1 MNRTCTCGATAPA
14 DAQFCPR
21 CGRPLDGA
29 PNEPLTPEVVL
40 PVLTPDASAK
50 PPPIGFGNPQAL
62 RSALLASLV
71 AAVLSNLPLVG
82 VLCFIWYPGAGFL
95 SVYNY
100 RRRTGLTPTTS
111 GGAKLGWI
119 TGVFTFVISLAM
131 LAVVFLVPQKDGSV
145 IEIIRRQIGDYP
157 AQKVRWSGS
166 FGSAY
171 LYYLVPRVIL
181 FRLEHTRRTMVDQV
195 DFISAPGTS
204 PDNVYRQGG
213 PHALI
218 TDRCLFAFDRDKQR
232 FRLESVHPGHTLEE
246 VRDNTG
252 FDFEVAQD
260 SSPLPTTPGPDASRL
275 ALSRGEIAA
284 AIADPYPK
292 FAAEVL
298 GLEGNLT

>member
-1 MNRTCTCGATAPA
+1 MS
-14 DAQFCPR
+14 D
-21 CGRPLDGA
+21 
-29 PNEPLTPEVVL
+29 
-40 PVLTPDASAK
+40 PVSESESDTWRLEELLIDRIAGLLEGSRHVAVGVSSPIPGSA
-50 PPPIGFGNPQAL
+50 
-62 RSALLASLV
+62 ALLARHLSSGLMRV
-71 AAVLSNLPLVG
+71 SVLGSRNLQSFTDGGVEIFDLAAQGRIDAFFLSGGQIDGAGNINLVG
-82 VLCFIWYPGAGFL
+82 
-95 SVYNY
+95 
-100 RRRTGLTPTTS
+100 
-111 GGAKLGWI
+111 
-119 TGVFTFVISLAM
+119 
-131 LAVVFLVPQKDGSV
+131 
-145 IEIIRRQIGDYP
+145 IGNYP

-252 FDFEVAQD
+252 FDFEVAQE
-260 SSPLPTTPGPDASRL
+260 SSPLPTTPGLDASRL
-275 ALSRGEIAA
+275 ALIRGEIAA